1 MSEEVKRVKTVLI
14 FGASTDI
21 GVDIAEY
28 FSKNGYNVIATY
40 NKNPIKAEGFEFFK
54 CNVRSELDIT
64 NAIKSV
70 LDRYKRI
77 DLIINMASISMD
89 NELNDKTKEEFMR
102 VLEVNLVGAFLATKV
117 YSRYIEDGMI
127 VNIASTDGID
137 TFSPYNMDYSASK
150 AGLINL
156 SKSTALATTNK
167 VMCICPNWIDSE
179 TTREM
184 DPDYLTSELR
194 RVNQTRLLTIPEVSE
209 NIFRLVNEHFETGDV
224 FRIDI
229 RDDKLW
235 TGKI

>member
-1 MSEEVKRVKTVLI
+1 MKTVLI

-21 GVDIAEY
+21 GVNLAEY
-28 FSKNGYNVIATY
+28 FSKMGYNVIATY
-40 NKNPIKAEGFEFFK
+40 NKNPIKVEGVEFFK

-70 LDRYKRI
+70 IDRYKRL

-89 NELNDKTKEEFMR
+89 SELIDKTKEEFMR

-137 TFSPYNMDYSASK
+137 TYSAYNIDYSASK

-156 SKSTALATTNK
+156 SKSTSLCTTNK

-184 DPDYLTSELR
+184 DPDYLNSELKR
-194 RVNQTRLLTIPEVSE
+194 INQARLLTINEVSE
-209 NIFRLVNEHFETGDV
+209 NIFKIINEPFETGDV

-229 RDDKLW
+229 KDDKLW